1 MKYNFGLLNTIKE
14 FGKDLI
20 SIDLLIVGA
29 NDTFTSVQDILDLGV
44 PEDGQFIYYI
54 IEGCPKLKSL
64 TLESLRGWAKE
75 SPKAK
80 MSRFY
85 SALSSFGSNQSENL
99 LSDDLR
105 NLSEFWNINISEE
118 ALEALREGCKELK
131 DLKLTKVTFEDI
143 LTEDE
148 IKKILPECNVE
159 INDCE
164 FPEIDDSSWMS
175 HDSYDSDLDDLFEN
189 YDSDNSWDVSF
200 EGGEQDSNSER
211 SNESDENKT
220 MDILD
225 NFDGDEF
232 ELMFSENYG
241 EDNKDENEE

>member
-1 MKYNFGLLNTIKE
+1 MKYNFELLNTIKE

-29 NDTFTSVQDILDLGV
+29 NDNFESLQDVLDEVV
-44 PEDGQFIYYI
+44 PEDSRFIYYI

-64 TLESLRGWAKE
+64 TLESFRGWTKE

-80 MSRFY
+80 I
-85 SALSSFGSNQSENL
+85 SS
-99 LSDDLR
+99 
-105 NLSEFWNINISEE
+105 I
-118 ALEALREGCKELK
+118 
-131 DLKLTKVTFEDI
+131 
-143 LTEDE
+143 
-148 IKKILPECNVE
+148 
-159 INDCE
+159 
-164 FPEIDDSSWMS
+164 SWMS
-175 HDSYDSDLDDLFEN
+175 HDSYDSDLFED

-200 EGGEQDSNSER
+200 DDGEQDSNSER
-211 SNESDENKT
+211 SDENDENET
-220 MDILD
+220 LDILD